1 METLLV
7 LVIVMVVLGAIGY
20 WCFRQGLGD
29 PGIPA
34 IVLLIMIIVFVGW
47 ILGFVIFG
55 PHAVAP
61 PPGREG

>member
-1 METLLV
+1 
-7 LVIVMVVLGAIGY
+7 
-20 WCFRQGLGD
+20 
-29 PGIPA
+29 
-34 IVLLIMIIVFVGW
+34 MIIVFVGW